1 SLTGTDSITD
11 INYNSHAL
19 KSDSTVSA
27 WDENDEGELGN
38 GSFTTNPPYGSATPA
53 HVSGLTNIVAIAG
66 GAFHGLALPRWDS
79 TPPTT
84 TAGLSPSPN
93 AAGWNN
99 SDVTVALSATDDAG
113 GTGVQRL
120 NYYATGAQTIA
131 SAGAPI
137 AVSSGAD
144 GTATATIK
152 ITAEGATTFSFFATD
167 NAGNVEATKS
177 VTVKLDKTPPAIT
190 ETDVVA
196 EATGPDGASVTFSPS
211 VSDALSG

>member
-1 SLTGTDSITD
+1 VWAWGR
-11 INYNSHAL
+11 NS
-19 KSDSTVSA
+19 
-27 WDENDEGELGN
+27 EGELGN
-38 GSFTTNPPYGSATPA
+38 RSFTTNPPYGSATPVQVSGLTGVVA
-53 HVSGLTNIVAIAG
+53 IAGGEFHSLAVKSGGTVWAWGENSEGELGNGSFTTDPPYGSATPAPVSGLTNIVAIAG

-152 ITAEGATTFSFFATD
+152 ITAEGAT
-167 NAGNVEATKS
+167 
-177 VTVKLDKTPPAIT
+177 
-190 ETDVVA
+190 
-196 EATGPDGASVTFSPS
+196 
-211 VSDALSG
+211 